1 MNLGEAGSSERSL
14 LHLRDYGRVLS
25 ERRAIVVTCLVLVV
39 LFTATFTF
47 LATPLFR
54 ATTTI
59 QIERQGP
66 GVLAFSDMAAQD
78 YYDYQD
84 FYQTQ
89 YKILQSQTVL
99 RLAAERLDLP
109 NRPEYATRTG
119 SPLGR
124 WISAVRSSLSGDSSG
139 LEPQDPNVAAAK
151 FIEGGLTIEPVRNS
165 KLVKITFIDRS
176 RVLSADVANAV

>member
-39 LFTATFTF
+39 LFTAIFTF
-47 LATPLFR
+47 LATPLYR

-59 QIERQGP
+59 QIERLGP
-66 GVLAFSDMAAQD
+66 GVLAFSDTSGTD

-124 WISAVRSSLSGDSSG
+124 WIGALRTSLSSG
-139 LEPQDPNVAAAK
+139 
-151 FIEGGLTIEPVRNS
+151 G
-165 KLVKITFIDRS
+165 
-176 RVLSADVANAV
+176 